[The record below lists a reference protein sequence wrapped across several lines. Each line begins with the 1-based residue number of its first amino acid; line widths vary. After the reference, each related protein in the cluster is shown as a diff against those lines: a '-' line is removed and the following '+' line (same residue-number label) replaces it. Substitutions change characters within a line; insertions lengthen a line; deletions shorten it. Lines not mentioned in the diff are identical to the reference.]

1 MTPVATQYASVPNN
15 KGDEPMWRIRLQYLA
30 AIFAAVTLGGCAATS
45 SLSTGST
52 GPRVFD
58 LVAAE
63 PANDAAA
70 ISAKQRNVQVVVEEP
85 AAVRSLDGDR
95 VMVRLPNAEISSL
108 AGASWSDRL
117 PRLVQARVM
126 TALTQSQRFRSVGN
140 GREKAGSDLVVAS
153 EIMAFQINAGK
164 AGDEASVALDVKLI
178 EDRSG
183 DVVATRVLRS
193 TVPVSDRSTDG
204 SMQALNEAF
213 AEVSTEL
220 VDWVATVPVKNKS
233 GRSKKLRKSTVSDA
247 APSRDGLRRTASAAE
262 LLRAER

>member
-1 MTPVATQYASVPNN
+1 MTPVAIQHASVPN
-15 KGDEPMWRIRLQYLA
+15 KEGEEPMWKVRLQYLA
-30 AIFAAVTLGGCAATS
+30 AMFAAVTLGGCAATS

-63 PANDAAA
+63 PASDAAA
-70 ISAKQRNVQVVVEEP
+70 IPAKQRNVQVVVEEP

-126 TALTQSQRFRSVGN
+126 TALTQSQHFRSVGN

-153 EIMAFQINAGK
+153 EITAFQINAGK
-164 AGDEASVALDVKLI
+164 SGDAATVALDVKLI

-183 DVVATRVLRS
+183 NVVATRVLRS
-193 TVPVSDRSTDG
+193 TVPVSVRSTDG
-204 SMQALNEAF
+204 SMQALNAAF

-220 VDWVATVPVKNKS
+220 VDWVATVPVKSKS
-233 GRSKKLRKSTVSDA
+233 GRSKNVRRK
-247 APSRDGLRRTASAAE
+247 TASAADF
-262 LLRAER
+262 LRAER